1 MLSPF
6 APLPDDL
13 IYGREYRKGDTKLQ
27 HGAGKRAFV
36 ASAAR
41 LSSQA
46 AGIAQGLFAPSR
58 LQSAFHPTK
67 QKSCQT
73 RLGSFQRLQD
83 C

>member
-6 APLPDDL
+6 VPLPDGL
-13 IYGREYRKGDTKLQ
+13 IYGTEYRKGDTKLQ
-27 HGAGKRAFV
+27 HGAGKRAFI
-36 ASAAR
+36 ASVAR
-41 LSSQA
+41 LIAQA
-46 AGIAQGLFAPSR
+46 AGIARGLSLPSR
-58 LQSAFHPTK
+58 LQSTFHPTK